1 MSDKETDSTNS
12 SDGKISAKGMF
23 FQLQLVV
30 IVALVLATLFTALTP
45 GESSP
50 QGVAVLENPVI
61 EDLPTPTPTIVNT
74 LPAERTNP
82 VIGIVSGHWGND
94 SGAVCVDGLTE
105 AEVNQTIATL
115 VQKYLSELGF
125 EVDLLREFDPN
136 LTDYRAAALVSIH
149 ADSCDYINDQ
159 ATGFKVATALARS
172 NRESSTL
179 LAACIRN
186 RYASATGLPMHTT
199 SLTPDM
205 TSYHAFNEIHLDTP
219 AAIIETGFLNLDRQF
234 LTGSPELAAR
244 GIVNGV
250 LCFINNEEISP
261 NPTSTPE

>member
-1 MSDKETDSTNS
+1 MNS
-12 SDGKISAKGMF
+12 ANNKLSAKSIF
-23 FQLQLVV
+23 FQLQIV
-30 IVALVLATLFTALTP
+30 IVVGLVLATLFTALTP
-45 GESSP
+45 GGSTP
-50 QGVAVLENPVI
+50 QGVVS
-61 EDLPTPTPTIVNT
+61 EDLAGEIPTPSPTISTAVET
-74 LPAERTNP
+74 VPAVSSTP
-82 VIGIVSGHWGND
+82 LIGIVSGHWGND

-115 VQKYLSELGF
+115 VQKYLTDLGY

-136 LTDYRAAALVSIH
+136 LTDYKASALVSIH
-149 ADSCDYINDQ
+149 ADSCDYVNDQ
-159 ATGFKVATALARS
+159 ATGFKVATALASS

-186 RYASATGLPMHTT
+186 RYANATKLPMHTT

-205 TSYHAFNEIHLDTP
+205 TSYHAFNEINIDTP

-234 LTGSPELAAR
+234 LTENPELAAR
-244 GIVNGV
+244 GIVDGI

-261 NPTSTPE
+261 DPTTPPE